1 MKYLRLKGH
10 YSCVSCEATAHPGE
24 EVLSSFCD
32 SQGGASFWGVAAAGA
47 EMSQTRGSSW
57 GNSRKVLSKLWP
69 DFIELIHGCG
79 CHSRAKKNL
88 FFFCRLGIVCAH
100 VCVDTGVPW
109 SCAVLHTHPCP
120 HTHTQVP
127 AEVSASSFFPLWGST
142 SPPASQKQFEEA
154 FPVYWTPLWAL
165 YYSSHK
171 ILKGRYYYHPHFT
184 DEDSETKRGEVTCAN
199 SHGRSHNSKCH
210 FGSGTHTLID
220 IINLRSWV
228 SRSTTALVKG
238 FD

>member
-1 MKYLRLKGH
+1 MTTLLMKYLRLKGH
-10 YSCVSCEATAHPGE
+10 YSCVSCEATAHSGE

-79 CHSRAKKNL
+79 CHSCAKKNL
-88 FFFCRLGIVCAH
+88 FFFRRLGIVCAH

-120 HTHTQVP
+120 HTHTHTGP
-127 AEVSASSFFPLWGST
+127 CRGLSILFL
-142 SPPASQKQFEEA
+142 SPVRFYKSPSLSEA
-154 FPVYWTPLWAL
+154 
-165 YYSSHK
+165 
-171 ILKGRYYYHPHFT
+171 I
-184 DEDSETKRGEVTCAN
+184 
-199 SHGRSHNSKCH
+199 
-210 FGSGTHTLID
+210 
-220 IINLRSWV
+220 
-228 SRSTTALVKG
+228 
-238 FD
+238 